1 MRESYILQVKETAE
15 TELVVKKL
23 RDVLAWAGIEVE
35 YLPVQKSIKFNF
47 DTVEIQKKATRHAGR
62 KKKTDNLRLTVG
74 EVKAMLQNSRPREA
88 WELLSISKATFY
100 RRLKQMEE
108 KSDND
113 WFME

>member
-47 DTVEIQKKATRHAGR
+47 DTSKFKRKQPVMRGER
-62 KKKTDNLRLTVG
+62 KKR
-74 EVKAMLQNSRPREA
+74 
-88 WELLSISKATFY
+88 II
-100 RRLKQMEE
+100 
-108 KSDND
+108 
-113 WFME
+113 